1 MARRAVLEGGKRDEI
16 IAAAT
21 EIFLANGFEGTSVR
35 MVLEKVGGEVGMF
48 YHYFKSK
55 DELFDTVVDR
65 FFTGYSQKFGQ
76 MTRNSDSVESFVTN
90 FLSLFE
96 ESMEQYRKLEG
107 NMHWTIRH
115 AMHERT
121 VLSLIPVVEENL
133 DRLGYAGKYPTD
145 IAAGRIIVNME
156 VTIHSRSF
164 LEMTKEE
171 QQRLLVDMLH
181 EDLLRNS

>member
-21 EIFLANGFEGTSVR
+21 ELFLANGYESTSVR
-35 MVLEKVGGEVGMF
+35 MVLDKVGGEVGMF

-65 FFTGYSQKFGQ
+65 FFMGYSQKFSQ

-96 ESMEQYRKLEG
+96 ESMEQYRKIEG
-107 NMHWTIRH
+107 NMHWTIRY

-121 VLSLIPVVEENL
+121 LISLIPAVEENL
-133 DRLGYAGKYPTD
+133 KRLGYEGKYPTD

-156 VTIHSRSF
+156 VAIHSRSF
-164 LEMTKEE
+164 LEMAKEE
-171 QQRLLVDMLH
+171 QQQLLM
-181 EDLLRNS
+181 DLICEIIG

>member
-21 EIFLANGFEGTSVR
+21 ELFLANGYESTSVR
-35 MVLEKVGGEVGMF
+35 MVLDKVGGEVGMF

-65 FFTGYSQKFGQ
+65 FFTGYSQKFSQ

-96 ESMEQYRKLEG
+96 ESMEQYRKIEG
-107 NMHWTIRH
+107 NMHWTIRY

-121 VLSLIPVVEENL
+121 LISLIPAVEENL
-133 DRLGYAGKYPTD
+133 KHLGYEGKYPTD

-156 VTIHSRSF
+156 VAIHSRSF
-164 LEMTKEE
+164 LEMAKEE
-171 QQRLLVDMLH
+171 QRQLLIDMIC
-181 EDLLRNS
+181 EIIG